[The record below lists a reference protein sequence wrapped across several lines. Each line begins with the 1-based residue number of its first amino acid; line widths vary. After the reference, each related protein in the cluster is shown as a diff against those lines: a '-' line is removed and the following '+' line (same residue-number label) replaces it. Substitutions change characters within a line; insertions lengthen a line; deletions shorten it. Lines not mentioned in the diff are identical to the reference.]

1 MNDPYFMPTP
11 RFTDDVITLS
21 HGSGGKASHRLIE
34 AVFKSTLNNPHLE
47 RLDDSAVLSVGDS
60 RIAFT
65 TDSYVIDPI
74 FFPGG
79 DIGRVAVNGTI
90 NDLATAGAEPMGLSL
105 GVILE
110 EGFPISD
117 LRRIVDSMRDAAR
130 AAGTSIVT
138 GDTKVVHRG
147 QADKI
152 FINTAG
158 VGIVCCE
165 PVPSLARARPGDRV
179 LLSGPIGDH
188 GVTVLAARGELGL
201 ELETKSDTAA
211 LNGLVKSLLDAARDS
226 TNEGTSAIR
235 CLKDPTRG
243 GVATAL
249 NEIAAQSHV
258 SVKIDETAVMVRPE
272 VRGACEILGIDPLYI
287 ANEGK
292 LLVVAAPESSDRVLS
307 TMRRHEF
314 GIDTRIIG
322 EVMDEPKGLVLL
334 QTAIGG
340 TRVVDMLVGDALPRI
355 C

>member
-1 MNDPYFMPTP
+1 MAGRNSF
-11 RFTDDVITLS
+11 DDKFITLS

-34 AVFKSTLNNPHLE
+34 AVFKSALSNSVLD
-47 RLDDSAVLSVGDS
+47 RGDDSAVLSVGDS
-60 RIAFT
+60 QIAFT

-90 NDLATAGAEPMGLSL
+90 NDLATAGAEPLGLSL

-110 EGFPISD
+110 EGFPVSD
-117 LRRIVDSMRDAAR
+117 LRRIVASMHEAAR

-147 QADKI
+147 KADKI

-158 VGIVCCE
+158 VGIVRCD
-165 PVPSLARARPGDRV
+165 PAPSMSRARPGDRV
-179 LLSGPIGDH
+179 LLSGSIGDH
-188 GVTVLAARGELGL
+188 GMTVLAARGELEL
-201 ELETKSDTAA
+201 ELETRSDTAA
-211 LNGLVKSLLDAARDS
+211 LNGLATSILNAVEKSP
-226 TNEGTSAIR
+226 NEGTAAIR

-249 NEIAAQSHV
+249 NEIAAQSQV
-258 SVKIDETAVMVRPE
+258 GITIDETAVLIRPE
-272 VRGACEILGIDPLYI
+272 VRGACEILGIDPLYV

-292 LLVVAAPESSDRVLS
+292 LLVVASRESSDRVLS
-307 TMRRHEF
+307 AMHQHEF
-314 GIDTRIIG
+314 GSAAQIIG
-322 EVMDEPKGLVLL
+322 EVTDEPKGLVLL
-334 QTAIGG
+334 RTAIGG
-340 TRVVDMLVGDALPRI
+340 KRVVDMLVGDALPRI

>member
-1 MNDPYFMPTP
+1 MAKSK
-11 RFTDDVITLS
+11 FTDDIITLS

-34 AVFKSTLNNPHLE
+34 AIFRPALSNPILD
-47 RLDDSAVLSVGDS
+47 RLDDCALLPADNG

-90 NDLATAGAEPMGLSL
+90 NDLSTAGAEPIGLSL

-110 EGFPISD
+110 EGFPVAD
-117 LRRIVDSMRDAAR
+117 LKQIVESIRDAASI
-130 AAGTSIVT
+130 AGVPIVT

-147 QADKI
+147 KADKI

-158 VGIVCCE
+158 VGRVCCD
-165 PVPSLARARPGDRV
+165 PPPSLSRARPGDRI

-188 GVTVLAARGELGL
+188 GVTVLAARGELEL
-201 ELETKSDTAA
+201 ELETGSDTAA
-211 LNGLVKSLLDAARDS
+211 LNRLAQATLNAVRDS
-226 TNEGTSAIR
+226 AEGASTVR

-249 NEIAAQSHV
+249 NEIAAASHV
-258 SVKIDETAVMVRPE
+258 GVTIDETAIQVRPD
-272 VRGACEILGIDPLYI
+272 VRGACEILGIDPLYV
-287 ANEGK
+287 ANEGR
-292 LLVVAAPESSDRVLS
+292 LLVIVSAVSADAVLDA
-307 TMRRHEF
+307 MRAEPT
-314 GIDTRIIG
+314 GMETRIIG
-322 EVMDEPKGLVLL
+322 QITDDPRNLVLL
-334 QTAIGG
+334 NSTIGG
-340 TRVVDMLVGDALPRI
+340 TRVVDMLAGDALPRI

>member
-1 MNDPYFMPTP
+1 MPTP
-11 RFTDDVITLS
+11 KFTDDVITLS

-34 AVFKSTLNNPHLE
+34 AVFKPTLSNPILDQC
-47 RLDDSAVLSVGDS
+47 DDSAVLPVGDS
-60 RIAFT
+60 QIAFT

-105 GVILE
+105 GLILE
-110 EGFPISD
+110 EGFPVSD
-117 LRRIVDSMRDAAR
+117 LRRIVESIHDAAH
-130 AAGTSIVT
+130 AAGTAIVT

-158 VGIVCCE
+158 VGIVRCN
-165 PVPSLARARPGDRV
+165 PAPSLSRAQPGDRI
-179 LLSGPIGDH
+179 LLSGSIGDH
-188 GVTVLAARGELGL
+188 GMTVLAARGELEL
-201 ELETKSDTAA
+201 ELETRSDTAA
-211 LNGLVKSLLDAARDS
+211 LNDLVTSILDAIRD
-226 TNEGTSAIR
+226 TANEGTSAIR

-249 NEIAAQSHV
+249 NEIATQSQV
-258 SVKIDETAVMVRPE
+258 GVMIDEAEVLVRPE
-272 VRGACEILGIDPLYI
+272 VRGACEILGIDPLYV

-292 LLVVAAPESSDRVLS
+292 LLVVASPESADRVLS
-307 TMRRHEF
+307 AMRGHEF
-314 GIDTRIIG
+314 GADTRIIG
-322 EVMDEPKGLVLL
+322 EFTDEPKGLVLL
-334 QTAIGG
+334 RTGIGG

>member
-1 MNDPYFMPTP
+1 MASRNSFNDKF
-11 RFTDDVITLS
+11 ITLS

-34 AVFKSTLNNPHLE
+34 AVFKSTLANSILDQ
-47 RLDDSAVLSVGDS
+47 RDDSAVLSVGDS

-90 NDLATAGAEPMGLSL
+90 NDLATAGAEPVGLSL

-110 EGFPISD
+110 EGFPVAD

-130 AAGTSIVT
+130 SAGASIVT

-147 QADKI
+147 KADKI

-158 VGIVCCE
+158 IGIVRFD
-165 PVPSLARARPGDRV
+165 PVPSLSRARPGDRV
-179 LLSGPIGDH
+179 LLSGSIGDH
-188 GVTVLAARGELGL
+188 GMTVLAARGELEL
-201 ELETKSDTAA
+201 ELETRSDTAA
-211 LNGLVKSLLDAARDS
+211 LNGLVTSILHAVQDS
-226 TNEGTSAIR
+226 TSEGTSAVR

-249 NEIAAQSHV
+249 NEIASQSQV
-258 SVKIDETAVMVRPE
+258 GVTIDETAVMVRPE
-272 VRGACEILGIDPLYI
+272 VRGACELLGIDPLYV

-292 LLVVAAPESSDRVLS
+292 LLVVAAAESSKCVLGE
-307 TMRRHEF
+307 MRRHEL
-314 GIDTRIIG
+314 GADTQIIG
-322 EVMDEPKGLVLL
+322 EITDEPKGLVLL
-334 QTAIGG
+334 KTAIGG
-340 TRVVDMLVGDALPRI
+340 ARVVDMLVGDALPRI

>member
-1 MNDPYFMPTP
+1 MTSPK
-11 RFTDDVITLS
+11 FTDEAITLS
-21 HGSGGKASHRLIE
+21 HGSGGKASHQLIE
-34 AVFKSTLNNPHLE
+34 AVFRSALSNPDLN
-47 RLDDSAVLSVGDS
+47 RLDDSAILHVDAS

-90 NDLATAGAEPMGLSL
+90 NDLATAGAKPIALSL

-117 LRRIVDSMRDAAR
+117 LRRIVESIRDATH
-130 AAGTSIVT
+130 AASVSIVT

-147 QADKI
+147 KADRI

-158 VGIVCCE
+158 VGIVKCD
-165 PVPSLARARPGDRV
+165 PAPSMSRARPGDQI
-179 LLSGPIGDH
+179 LLSGSIGDH

-201 ELETKSDTAA
+201 ELETRSDTVA
-211 LNGLVKSLLDAARDS
+211 LNGLASALLEAARNS
-226 TNEGTSAIR
+226 TNEGVSAIR

-249 NEIAAQSHV
+249 NEIATQSRV
-258 SVKIDETAVMVRPE
+258 GVTIDETAVLTRPE
-272 VRGACEILGIDPLYI
+272 VRGACEILGIDPLYV

-292 LLVVAAPESSDRVLS
+292 LIVIASPESSDCLLS
-307 TMRRHEF
+307 TMRRHEL
-314 GIDTRIIG
+314 GADTHIIG
-322 EVMDEPKGLVLL
+322 EVTAEPQGLVLMR
-334 QTAIGG
+334 TAIGG

>member
-1 MNDPYFMPTP
+1 MATP
-11 RFTDDVITLS
+11 KFTDDVITLS

-47 RLDDSAVLSVGDS
+47 RLDDSAVLPVGDS

-90 NDLATAGAEPMGLSL
+90 NDLAMAGAEPIGLSL

-110 EGFPISD
+110 EGFPVSD
-117 LRRIVDSMRDAAR
+117 LRRIVDSIRDAAR

-147 QADKI
+147 KADKI

-158 VGIVCCE
+158 VGIVRCD
-165 PVPSLARARPGDRV
+165 PAPSISRARPGDRI
-179 LLSGPIGDH
+179 LLSGSIGDH
-188 GVTVLAARGELGL
+188 GMTVLAARGELEL
-201 ELETKSDTAA
+201 ELETRSDTAA
-211 LNGLVKSLLDAARDS
+211 LNGLVTSILDAVQDL
-226 TNEGTSAIR
+226 TNEGSSAVR

-249 NEIAAQSHV
+249 NEIASQSQV
-258 SVKIDETAVMVRPE
+258 GVTIDETTVMVRPE
-272 VRGACEILGIDPLYI
+272 VRGACEILGIDPLYV

-292 LLVVAAPESSDRVLS
+292 LLVVASPESSDRVLS
-307 TMRRHEF
+307 AMRRHEI
-314 GIDTRIIG
+314 GTDTRIIG
-322 EVMDEPKGLVLL
+322 EVTDEPKGLVLL

>member
-1 MNDPYFMPTP
+1 MATP
-11 RFTDDVITLS
+11 KFTDEVINLS

-34 AVFKSTLNNPHLE
+34 AVFKSTLANPILDQ
-47 RLDDSAVLSVGDS
+47 RDDSAVLPVGDS
-60 RIAFT
+60 QIAFT

-90 NDLATAGAEPMGLSL
+90 NDLATAGAEPIGLSL

-110 EGFPISD
+110 EGFPVPD

-147 QADKI
+147 KADKI

-158 VGIVCCE
+158 VGIVRCD
-165 PVPSLARARPGDRV
+165 PAPSISRARPGDRV
-179 LLSGPIGDH
+179 LLSGSIGDH
-188 GVTVLAARGELGL
+188 GMTVLAARGELEL
-201 ELETKSDTAA
+201 ELETRSDTAA
-211 LNGLVKSLLDAARDS
+211 LNGLVTSILDAARES
-226 TNEGTSAIR
+226 TNEGTSAVR

-249 NEIAAQSHV
+249 NEIAAQSQV
-258 SVKIDETAVMVRPE
+258 GVMIEETAIIVRPE
-272 VRGACEILGIDPLYI
+272 VRGACEILGIDPLYV

-292 LLVVAAPESSDRVLS
+292 LLVVTSAESSDRVLS
-307 TMRRHEF
+307 VMRRHEF
-314 GIDTRIIG
+314 GTDTRIIG
-322 EVMDEPKGLVLL
+322 EVTDEPKGLVLL
-334 QTAIGG
+334 KTAIGG

>member
-1 MNDPYFMPTP
+1 MATP
-11 RFTDDVITLS
+11 KFTDDVITLS

-34 AVFKSTLNNPHLE
+34 AVFKSTLSNPSLD
-47 RLDDSAVLSVGDS
+47 RLDDSAVLTVGDS
-60 RIAFT
+60 HIAFT

-90 NDLATAGAEPMGLSL
+90 NDLATAGAEPLGLSL

-110 EGFPISD
+110 EGFPVSD

-147 QADKI
+147 KADKI

-158 VGIVCCE
+158 VGIVRCD
-165 PVPSLARARPGDRV
+165 PAPSISRARPGDRV
-179 LLSGPIGDH
+179 LLSGSIGDH
-188 GVTVLAARGELGL
+188 GMTVLAARGELEL
-201 ELETKSDTAA
+201 ELETRSDTAA
-211 LNGLVKSLLDAARDS
+211 LNGLVTSILDAVQDS
-226 TNEGTSAIR
+226 TNEGTSAVR

-249 NEIAAQSHV
+249 NEIASQSQV
-258 SVKIDETAVMVRPE
+258 GVTIDETAVMVRPE
-272 VRGACEILGIDPLYI
+272 VRGACEILGIDPLYV

-292 LLVVAAPESSDRVLS
+292 LIVVASPESSDRVLS
-307 TMRRHEF
+307 AMRRYKF
-314 GIDTRIIG
+314 GSDTRIIG
-322 EVMDEPKGLVLL
+322 KVTDEPKGLVLL
-334 QTAIGG
+334 RTAIGG

>member
-1 MNDPYFMPTP
+1 MATP
-11 RFTDDVITLS
+11 KFTDEVVTLS
-21 HGSGGKASHRLIE
+21 HGSGGKATHQLTE
-34 AVFKSTLNNPHLE
+34 AVFRSVLSNPDLDHM
-47 RLDDSAVLSVGDS
+47 DDSAILPVEHS

-90 NDLATAGAEPMGLSL
+90 NDLATAGADPIGLSL

-110 EGFPISD
+110 EGFPIAD
-117 LRRIVDSMRDAAR
+117 LRRIVESIHEAAST
-130 AAGTSIVT
+130 AGVSVVT

-147 QADKI
+147 KADRI

-158 VGIVCCE
+158 VGLIRCE
-165 PVPSLARARPGDRV
+165 PAPSMSRARPGDRI

-201 ELETKSDTAA
+201 DLETHSDTAA
-211 LNGLVKSLLDAARDS
+211 LNGLVAALLNTARDL
-226 TNEGTSAIR
+226 TDEGVSAIR

-249 NEIAAQSHV
+249 NEIAGHSHV
-258 SVKIDETAVMVRPE
+258 GIQIYEEAVIVRPD
-272 VRGACEILGIDPLYI
+272 VRGACEVLGIDPLYI

-292 LLVVAAPESSDRVLS
+292 LIVVASLESSDDLLA
-307 TMRRHEF
+307 TMRRHPNGHEAHF
-314 GIDTRIIG
+314 IG
-322 EVMDEPKGLVLL
+322 EVTDQASGLVLL
-334 QTAIGG
+334 KTVIGG
-340 TRVVDMLVGDALPRI
+340 TRMVDMLVGDALPRI